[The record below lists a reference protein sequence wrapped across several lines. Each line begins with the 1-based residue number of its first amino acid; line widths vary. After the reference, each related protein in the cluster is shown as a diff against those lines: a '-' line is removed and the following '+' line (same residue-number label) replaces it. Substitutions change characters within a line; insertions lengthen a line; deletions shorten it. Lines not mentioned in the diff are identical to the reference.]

1 VRKFKNSIG
10 LFVFVFLTNL
20 CPIVFA
26 QQTKM
31 IEILNA
37 NSLEFD
43 ENLGVDAKRLI
54 GDVKFKH
61 ENAIMFCDSAYYYSN
76 NKLDAFGNVHIVEG
90 DSVHLYGDFL
100 KYDGNTKNAEVIDNV
115 RMNDKQMKL
124 TTKRVFYDLTNG
136 IAFYDQKGKII
147 NDKNT
152 LTSDFGYYYSKD
164 KNLFFKK
171 NVVLVNPDYTI
182 NSDTLK
188 YNTVSE
194 ISYFLGPT
202 TINGKEEKIFCKN
215 GWYDSKKD
223 ISRFSKEAILQN
235 KNQQIKGDSLYYDK
249 GNSYGKAI
257 GNVTI
262 TDTTEKIILKG
273 EITEM
278 FQELDYSYI
287 TKNALLIQY
296 DKSDTLFLTADTLK
310 ATYDSTYFAE
320 KTKFNLTQKP
330 TVKSEKKIK
339 NKKESN
345 TIIENKSEKVKF
357 NKDSLAENHRMI
369 LAYRKVKFF
378 RKDLQ
383 GKCDSLAYVSNDSLM
398 KMFNKPVLW
407 SDENQLTAQF
417 IKIKIS
423 DGKVYQLQMTEN
435 SFIISKEDSL
445 RFNQIKGKNMTGLF
459 SENELYKI
467 DVFGNGESVYFAKDD
482 EDGSYIGVNK
492 AICTNISISIKEKKV
507 DKITMKNS
515 PDAAMYPIKELPPQ
529 ELILKD
535 FIWRGA
541 ERPINQT
548 DIVGKK

>member
-1 VRKFKNSIG
+1 VKKFKNSIG
-10 LFVFVFLTNL
+10 LFVFVFLAFSCSL
-20 CPIVFA
+20 GFA

-31 IEILNA
+31 IEIINA
-37 NSLEFD
+37 NTLEFD

-61 ENAIMFCDSAYYYSN
+61 DNAIMFCDSAYYYSN

-124 TTKRVFYDLTNG
+124 TTKRVFYDLNTG
-136 IAFYDQKGKII
+136 VAFYDQKGKII

-152 LTSDFGYYYSKD
+152 LTSDFGYYYSKQ
-164 KNLFFKK
+164 KNFFFKK

-188 YNTVSE
+188 YNTISE
-194 ISYFLGPT
+194 ISYFFGPT
-202 TINGKEEKIFCKN
+202 TIIGKEEKIFCKN

-235 KNQQIKGDSLYYDK
+235 KNQQIQGDSLYYDK
-249 GNSYGKAI
+249 GNSYGKAT

-273 EITEM
+273 ELSEM
-278 FQELDYSYI
+278 FQDLDYSYI

-296 DKSDTLFLTADTLK
+296 DKADTLFLTADTLK

-320 KTKFNLTQKP
+320 KNKFYVAQKSKTKP
-330 TVKSEKKIK
+330 EKKSK
-339 NKKESN
+339 NKKE
-345 TIIENKSEKVKF
+345 IITPTYKKTESVKF
-357 NKDSLAENHRMI
+357 SNDSLAEKHRMI
-369 LAYRKVKFF
+369 LAYHKVKFY

-383 GKCDSLAYVSNDSLM
+383 GKCDSLAYISGDSVM
-398 KMFNKPVLW
+398 KMYYKPVLW
-407 SDENQLTAQF
+407 SDENQLTAKF

-445 RFNQIKGKNMTGLF
+445 RFNQIKGKNMIGLF
-459 SENELYKI
+459 MNNELYKI

-482 EDGSYIGVNK
+482 DDGSFIGVNK
-492 AICTNISISIKEKKV
+492 AVCTNISISIKEKKV

-515 PDAAMYPIKELPPQ
+515 PDAVMYPIKELPPQ

-541 ERPINQT
+541 ERPLNSMDLI
-548 DIVGKK
+548 K

>member
-1 VRKFKNSIG
+1 
-10 LFVFVFLTNL
+10 
-20 CPIVFA
+20 
-26 QQTKM
+26 M

-37 NSLEFD
+37 NTLEFD

-54 GDVKFKH
+54 GEVKFKH

-76 NKLDAFGNVHIVEG
+76 NKLDAFGNVHIIEG

-100 KYDGNTKNAEVIDNV
+100 KYDGNTKTAEVIDNV

-124 TTKRVFYDLTNG
+124 TTKRVFYDLNSG
-136 IAFYDQKGKII
+136 VAFYDQKGKIV

-152 LTSDFGYYYSKD
+152 LTSNLGYYYSKE
-164 KNLFFKK
+164 KNLFFKN
-171 NVVLVNPDYTI
+171 NVILVNPDYTI
-182 NSDTLK
+182 KSDTLK
-188 YNTVSE
+188 YNTLSE
-194 ISYFLGPT
+194 ISYFFGPT
-202 TINGKEEKIFCKN
+202 TITGKEEKIYCRN
-215 GWYDSKKD
+215 GWYNSKKD
-223 ISRFSKEAILQN
+223 VSRFSKEAVLEN
-235 KNQQIKGDSLYYDK
+235 KNQQIKGDSLFYDK
-249 GNSYGKAI
+249 GNSYGKAT

-273 EITEM
+273 ELSEM
-278 FQELDYSYI
+278 FQDLDYSYI

-296 DKSDTLFLTADTLK
+296 DKTDTLFLTADTLK

-320 KTKFNLTQKP
+320 KNKFYLNQKLNK
-330 TVKSEKKIK
+330 KSEKKLK
-339 NKKESN
+339 DKKEINSQP
-345 TIIENKSEKVKF
+345 EKKTETVKF
-357 NKDSLAENHRMI
+357 SNETLAEKHRMI
-369 LAYRKVKFF
+369 LAYRRVKFF

-407 SDENQLTAQF
+407 SDENQLTAKF

-423 DGKVYQLQMTEN
+423 DGKVYKLQMTEN

-445 RFNQIKGKNMTGLF
+445 RFNQIKGKNMIGLF

-482 EDGSYIGVNK
+482 QDGSFIGVNK
-492 AICTNISISIKEKKV
+492 AVCTNISISIKEKKV

-515 PDAAMYPIKELPPQ
+515 PDAVMYPTKELPPQ

-541 ERPINQT
+541 ERPA
-548 DIVGKK
+548 KKADLISTR